1 MYKARSIT
9 SKASS
14 ACKMNMGLVEG
25 EREINSVE
33 KADLGKEV
41 GGQFKKEG
49 GQASKS
55 IAPSTPPA
63 TDTDTSTDTDTNT
76 GTDTSSEEAPTPNK
90 KKYY

>member
-14 ACKMNMGLVEG
+14 ECKMNMGLVEG

-49 GQASKS
+49 GQSSKA
-55 IAPSTPPA
+55 IDVPTPQ
-63 TDTDTSTDTDTNT
+63 TTDTSES
-76 GTDTSSEEAPTPNK
+76 TDTSGGTEEAPTPNK

>member
-14 ACKMNMGLVEG
+14 ACKMNMALVEG
-25 EREINSVE
+25 EREINEVE
-33 KADLGKEV
+33 KADLGKDV

-49 GQASKS
+49 GQASK
-55 IAPSTPPA
+55 AVAVPTPSA
-63 TDTDTSTDTDTNT
+63 TDTDTSAN
-76 GTDTSSEEAPTPNK
+76 TDTSSEEASTPNK